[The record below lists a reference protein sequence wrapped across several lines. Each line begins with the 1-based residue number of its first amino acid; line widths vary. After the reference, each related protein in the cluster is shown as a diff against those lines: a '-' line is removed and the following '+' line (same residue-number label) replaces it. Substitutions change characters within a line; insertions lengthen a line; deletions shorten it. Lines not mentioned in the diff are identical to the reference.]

1 MEGKTA
7 KEEKVEQV
15 MSSRRSKV
23 ESLRG
28 RLLRRAEGMLKK
40 GEEIGGLGLLSGAG
54 SQTEQT
60 GEGTTG

>member
-15 MSSRRSKV
+15 MSSRKSKV
-23 ESLRG
+23 GSLRG
-28 RLLRRAEGMLKK
+28 RLLRRAKGMLKK
-40 GEEIGGLGLLSGAG
+40 GEEIGGLGLLSG
-54 SQTEQT
+54 QTELT

>member
-1 MEGKTA
+1 MEGKRA

-23 ESLRG
+23 GSLRG

-40 GEEIGGLGLLSGAG
+40 GEEIGGLGLLSGAEG
-54 SQTEQT
+54 QTELT
-60 GEGTTG
+60 GEGATG